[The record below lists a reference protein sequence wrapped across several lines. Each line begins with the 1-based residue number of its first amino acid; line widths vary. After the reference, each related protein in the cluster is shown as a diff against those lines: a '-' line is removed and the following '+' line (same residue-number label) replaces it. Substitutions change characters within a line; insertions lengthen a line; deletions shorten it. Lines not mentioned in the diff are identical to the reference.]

1 MLPSS
6 TIRNFSSGDDMKR
19 TFGFILGTLMLTA
32 TAAFSQET
40 PKAEFS
46 TSYSYLRLGGG
57 NGINQQGGS
66 VSIAGNLN
74 HWFAIV
80 GDFGAYRGQ
89 GLGTFTFLVGPR
101 FSARNSSGV
110 TPFAQVLFGGAH
122 LGPSDGVTPFAISP
136 GGGLDVKITP
146 NVALRPQVD
155 YLALRANGQ
164 TLNSVRASVGLV
176 FRFGVQSQSK

>member
-1 MLPSS
+1 
-6 TIRNFSSGDDMKR
+6 MKR
-19 TFGFILGTLMLTA
+19 TIGFILGTLMLTI
-32 TAAFSQET
+32 TSAFSQET

-74 HWFAIV
+74 QWFGIV
-80 GDFGAYRGQ
+80 GDFGAYRGE

-122 LGPSDGVTPFAISP
+122 LGGSDGVTPFAISP

>member
-1 MLPSS
+1 
-6 TIRNFSSGDDMKR
+6 MKR
-19 TFGFILGTLMLTA
+19 TFSLTFGILILT
-32 TAAFSQET
+32 TSAAFSQET

-46 TSYSYLRLGGG
+46 TSYSYLRLGGR

-66 VSIAGNLN
+66 FSVAGNLN
-74 HWFAIV
+74 QWVGIV
-80 GDFGAYRGQ
+80 GDFGAYGGE
-89 GLGTFTFLVGPR
+89 GLGTFTFLAGPR

-122 LGPSDGVTPFAISP
+122 LGGSEGATPFAISP
-136 GGGLDVKITP
+136 GGGLDVKISP